1 MHPPSPVS
9 LRHAAL
15 TLTAQHHLNG
25 EDLQRLRQSLG
36 LGASAS
42 PSANT
47 KTLLRAVMVLAA
59 ALGGLG
65 LLMWLAANWG
75 DMPRVARFALL
86 QGVVVVMAV
95 GAWRLPR
102 WRAPLGLLALVS
114 TGGLF
119 AFFGMTYQTG
129 ADPWQLFVLWA
140 ALTLPLAL
148 AVRSDVV
155 WAPWVLVAMVGVSLW
170 THTHLGYSWW
180 PRPAWL
186 WAYMAQQALA
196 GALVYCTG
204 SVLARLTGVGLWGR
218 RTALVLWLL
227 MLVYGAAFASWQQ
240 GNSAL
245 YALAAAITA
254 GLAWWQSRP
263 GGADVFGL
271 SAVMLG
277 ANTLLFSATLR
288 MLSGDSLA
296 DWIFI
301 SLFTT
306 LVMAAALAVTAR
318 WIMAVAAHPM
328 NNKESA

>member
-1 MHPPSPVS
+1 MNMPSPH
-9 LRHAAL
+9 RRPAL
-15 TLTAQHHLNG
+15 DLCAQHHLTG
-25 EDLQRLRQSLG
+25 ADLQRLRHRLG
-36 LGASAS
+36 LSTANSPLASS
-42 PSANT
+42 H
-47 KTLLRAVMVLAA
+47 TLPRAVMVLAA

-75 DMPRVARFALL
+75 DMPRGARFALL

-129 ADPWQLFVLWA
+129 ADPWQLFALWA

-170 THTHLGYSWW
+170 THTHAGYSWW
-180 PRPAWL
+180 PRPEQL
-186 WAYMAQQALA
+186 WAHMAQHALA
-196 GALVYCTG
+196 GALVLCTG

-227 MLVYGAAFASWQQ
+227 MLVPGGSFALWQQ
-240 GNSAL
+240 DSSAL
-245 YALAAAITA
+245 YALAAAIMA

-263 GGADVFGL
+263 GSADVFGL

-277 ANTLLFSATLR
+277 ANVLLLSATLR
-288 MLSGDSLA
+288 VLSEGSRIDLIVIA
-296 DWIFI
+296 
-301 SLFTT
+301 LFTT
-306 LVMAAALAVTAR
+306 LIMAAALAGTAR
-318 WIMAVAAHPM
+318 WVMSVAAHPS
-328 NNKESA
+328 NNKEPA

>member
-1 MHPPSPVS
+1 MNMPSPH
-9 LRHAAL
+9 RRPAL
-15 TLTAQHHLNG
+15 DLCAQHHLTG
-25 EDLQRLRQSLG
+25 ADLQRLRHRLG
-36 LGASAS
+36 LSTANSPLASS
-42 PSANT
+42 H
-47 KTLLRAVMVLAA
+47 TLPRAVMVLAA

-75 DMPRVARFALL
+75 DMPRGARFALL

-129 ADPWQLFVLWA
+129 ADPWQLFALWA

-170 THTHLGYSWW
+170 THTHAGYSWW
-180 PRPAWL
+180 PRPEQL
-186 WAYMAQQALA
+186 WAHMAQHALA
-196 GALVYCTG
+196 GALVLCTG

-227 MLVYGAAFASWQQ
+227 MLVPSASLAIWRQD
-240 GNSAL
+240 SAAL

-263 GGADVFGL
+263 GSADVFGL

-277 ANTLLFSATLR
+277 ANVLLLSATLR
-288 MLSGDSLA
+288 VLSGGSRM
-296 DWIFI
+296 DWIAI
-301 SLFTT
+301 ALFTT
-306 LVMAAALAVTAR
+306 LIMAAALAGTAR
-318 WIMAVAAHPM
+318 WVMSVAAHPS
-328 NNKESA
+328 NNKEPA

>member
-1 MHPPSPVS
+1 MLQHTRRP
-9 LRHAAL
+9 AL
-15 TLTAQHHLNG
+15 DLCAQHHLTG
-25 EDLQRLRQSLG
+25 ADLQRLRHRLG
-36 LGASAS
+36 LNAANSPLASS
-42 PSANT
+42 H
-47 KTLLRAVMVLAA
+47 TLPRAVMVLAA

-75 DMPRVARFALL
+75 DMPRGARFALL

-129 ADPWQLFVLWA
+129 ADPWQLFALWA

-170 THTHLGYSWW
+170 THAHAGYIWW
-180 PRPAWL
+180 PRSEQL
-186 WAYMAQQALA
+186 WAHMAQHALA
-196 GALVYCTG
+196 GALVLCTG

-218 RTALVLWLL
+218 RTALVLWL
-227 MLVYGAAFASWQQ
+227 MLLAPGGSFALWQQ
-240 GNSAL
+240 DSAAL

-263 GGADVFGL
+263 GSADVFGL

-277 ANTLLFSATLR
+277 ANVLLLSATLR
-288 MLSGDSLA
+288 VLSGGSRM
-296 DWIFI
+296 DWIAI
-301 SLFTT
+301 ALFTT
-306 LVMAAALAVTAR
+306 LIMAAALAGTAR
-318 WIMAVAAHPM
+318 WVMSVAAHPS
-328 NNKESA
+328 NNKEPA

>member
-1 MHPPSPVS
+1 M
-9 LRHAAL
+9 RH
-15 TLTAQHHLNG
+15 
-25 EDLQRLRQSLG
+25 RLG
-36 LGASAS
+36 LNAANSPLASS
-42 PSANT
+42 H
-47 KTLLRAVMVLAA
+47 TLPRAVMVLAA

-75 DMPRVARFALL
+75 DMPRGARFALL

-129 ADPWQLFVLWA
+129 ADPWQLFALWA

-170 THTHLGYSWW
+170 THTHAGYSWW
-180 PRPAWL
+180 PRPEQL
-186 WAYMAQQALA
+186 WAHLAQHALA
-196 GALVYCTG
+196 GALVLCTG

-227 MLVYGAAFASWQQ
+227 MLVPGASFAIWRQDS
-240 GNSAL
+240 SAL
-245 YALAAAITA
+245 YALAAAIMA

-263 GGADVFGL
+263 GSADVFGL

-277 ANTLLFSATLR
+277 ANVLLSATLR
-288 MLSGDSLA
+288 VLSEGSHIDLIVIA
-296 DWIFI
+296 
-301 SLFTT
+301 LFTT
-306 LVMAAALAVTAR
+306 LIMAAALAGTAR
-318 WIMAVAAHPM
+318 WVMSVAAHPS
-328 NNKESA
+328 NNKEPA